1 MGAWDYGLYGN
12 DDALNARG
20 TVLAKVMLPDDPRL
34 FAGCVGLLALLEPEA
49 HQFVDVGNHA
59 ALSALPQGLREATT
73 VAATVGASG
82 PRLPYT
88 DRVRDILG
96 IDASY
101 GRVVDPLLELRET
114 ITIARSIRDR
124 CAKIVDDGFAYGNT
138 AIGGVVGV
146 LLELRELG
154 VATAPDLV
162 DEWIESFDQLLDI
175 GDREDTE
182 YLREWSRSYRAALSL
197 LGTEPDKKLLGSEP
211 TLEPRSRRTR

>member
-12 DDALNARG
+12 DEALNTRG
-20 TVLAKVMLPDDPRL
+20 VVLAKVVLPEDPRL

-49 HQFVDVGNHA
+49 HQFVDIGNHP
-59 ALSALPQGLREATT
+59 ALTALPQVLREATM
-73 VAATVGASG
+73 VAAQVTASG

-88 DRVRDILG
+88 ERVRDILG

-101 GRVVDPLLELRET
+101 GRVVDPLLALRET

-124 CAKIVDDGFAYGNT
+124 CTKLVDDGFAYGDT

-162 DEWIESFDQLLDI
+162 DEWIESFDHLRDI
-175 GDREDTE
+175 GEDDTDF
-182 YLREWSRSYRAALSL
+182 LREWSRSYRAALKL
-197 LGTEPDKKLLGSEP
+197 LSTEPDKKLLGSEP
-211 TLEPRSRRTR
+211 T